1 MTPEEAAA
9 MAEEFL
15 EEFVLDDAY
24 ATKVVDDEERERL
37 IWVQLVQPR
46 PGELH
51 VMFGFESE
59 DFDEPDDPEVQALAK
74 AAIDALR
81 KARPQL
87 GTYRLSWEVL
97 PPP

>member
-1 MTPEEAAA
+1 MPDEAAA

-24 ATKVVDDEERERL
+24 ATKVVDGEERERL
-37 IWVQLVQPR
+37 IWVQLVEPR

-51 VMFGFESE
+51 VMFGLQSE
-59 DFDEPDDPEVQALAK
+59 EFDEPADPEVQALAQ
-74 AAIDALR
+74 AAVDALR
-81 KARPQL
+81 KERPAL
-87 GTYRLSWEVL
+87 KAYRLSWEVL

>member
-9 MAEEFL
+9 TAKEFL

-24 ATKVVDDEERERL
+24 AIKVVDGEERERA
-37 IWVQLVQPR
+37 IWSQLVLPR

-51 VMFGFESE
+51 VMFGLESE
-59 DFDEPDDPEVQALAK
+59 DFDEPDDPEVQALAQ

-87 GTYRLSWEVL
+87 APYRLTWEVL
-97 PPP
+97 APP